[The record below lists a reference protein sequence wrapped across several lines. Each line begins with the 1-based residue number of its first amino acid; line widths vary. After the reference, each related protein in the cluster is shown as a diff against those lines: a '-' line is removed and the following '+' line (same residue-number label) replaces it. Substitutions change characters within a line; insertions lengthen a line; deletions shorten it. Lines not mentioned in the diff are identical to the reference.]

1 MGYHQA
7 GFEVVGVDIAPQKHY
22 PFEFIQADALAVLRS
37 LIHGGVEGAG
47 YRLQHFNAIHASP
60 PCQDYSK
67 AVRHLSLPQPRLI
80 EPTRALLSQTGR
92 PYIIENVVGAPI
104 PTQPTLDGVKG
115 VMLCGT
121 SFGLPVYR
129 HRLFETTFLVPT
141 LPCNHKD
148 LAMNPYN
155 RQGQARLDMVVEI
168 GSNREK
174 HWREAMGVGWMLRD
188 EGREA
193 IPPAYTKYIGE
204 ALMRELS

>member
-22 PFEFIQADALAVLRS
+22 IGDEFIQADALEFLAN
-37 LIHGGVEGAG
+37 GGAEG
-47 YRLQHFNAIHASP
+47 FDAIHASP

-67 AVRHLSLPQPRLI
+67 AVRHLSLPHPRLI
-80 EPTRALLSQTGR
+80 EPTKSLLIETGL

-104 PTQPTLDGVKG
+104 PVQGTLEGVFG

-129 HRLFETTFLVPT
+129 HRLFETTFPVPR
-141 LPCNHKD
+141 LLCNHKE

-155 RQGQARLDMVVEI
+155 YQGQARLDLVVQE
-168 GSNREK
+168 GSNRER
-174 HWREAMGVGWMLRD
+174 HWREAMGVGWMKRD

-193 IPPAYTKYIGE
+193 IPPVYTKYIGE
-204 ALMRELS
+204 QLMKVITCVAS